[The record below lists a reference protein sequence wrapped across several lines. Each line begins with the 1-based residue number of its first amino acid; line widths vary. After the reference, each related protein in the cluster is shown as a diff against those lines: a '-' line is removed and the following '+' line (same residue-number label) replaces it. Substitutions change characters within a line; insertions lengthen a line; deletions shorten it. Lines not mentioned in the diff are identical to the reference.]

1 MSDLTPRYRVMIDH
15 ENDGISFWHSV
26 SKHASFNASK
36 YHDLSVKL
44 SGMVWH
50 TASDDDSVT
59 SSLML
64 TESEIALL
72 RSMPYWHYGPSY
84 ARNPLL
90 IFPIESDDNV

>member
-1 MSDLTPRYRVMIDH
+1 MPEITPQYRVIIDC

-26 SKHASFNASK
+26 AKHASFPSSK
-36 YHDLSVKL
+36 YHDISVKL

-64 TESEIALL
+64 TEGEVTLL
-72 RSMPYWHYGPSY
+72 RSMPYWNYGPSY

-90 IFPIESDDNV
+90 VILIGDYDNV

>member
-1 MSDLTPRYRVMIDH
+1 MTDLTPQYRVTIDY

-26 SKHASFNASK
+26 SKHASFESSK
-36 YHDLSVKL
+36 YHALSVKL
-44 SGMVWH
+44 SRMVWH
-50 TASDDDSVT
+50 TASDDGSVI

-64 TESEIALL
+64 TECEVTLL

-90 IFPIESDDNV
+90 VISIGEYDNV

>member
-1 MSDLTPRYRVMIDH
+1 MSKLTPLYRVMIDH

-36 YHDLSVKL
+36 YHDISVKL

-50 TASDDDSVT
+50 TASDDGSVI
-59 SSLML
+59 SSLVL
-64 TESEIALL
+64 TECEVTLL
-72 RSMPYWHYGPSY
+72 RSMPYWNYGPSY

-90 IFPIESDDNV
+90 VISIGDYDNV